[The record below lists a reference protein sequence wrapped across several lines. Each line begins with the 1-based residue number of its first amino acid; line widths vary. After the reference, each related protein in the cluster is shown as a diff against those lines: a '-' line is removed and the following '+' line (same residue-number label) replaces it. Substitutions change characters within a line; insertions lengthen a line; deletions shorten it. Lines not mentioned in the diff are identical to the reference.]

1 MKSHHTRPPFARAVA
16 AALFLLL
23 AAQAAAAAKDTWTS
37 VRSQNFFLVGNA
49 SEKEI
54 RQVATRLEQ
63 FRDVFTKLLKVNFN
77 TPIPTTVVVFKN
89 DSAYK
94 PFKPVADGKVV
105 EVGGYFQSGD
115 DVNYITLTPERS
127 GAVENPYGT
136 IYHEYTHLLV
146 NNSLGPGQ
154 APAWFNEGLAEY
166 YSTFGIE
173 DDRKVYL
180 GRLVN
185 YHLRLL
191 REQRLIPLS
200 QLFAVTHHSLERNKH
215 D

>member
-63 FRDVFTKLLKVNFN
+63 FREVFTKLLTKVNFN
-77 TPIPTTVVVFKN
+77 TPVPTTVVVFKN
-89 DSAYK
+89 DGAYK
-94 PFKPVADGKVV
+94 PFKPVADGKTV
-105 EVGGYFQSGD
+105 EVGGYFQSGE
-115 DVNYITLTPERS
+115 DVNYITLTPERAG
-127 GAVENPYGT
+127 GAENPYGT
-136 IYHEYTHLLV
+136 VYHEYTHLLV

-154 APAWFNEGLAEY
+154 AAPWFNEGLAEY
-166 YSTFGIE
+166 YSTFAVE
-173 DDRKVYL
+173 DDRKVHL
-180 GRLVN
+180 GRLID
-185 YHLRLL
+185 YHIYLL
-191 REQRLIPLS
+191 REQKMIPLS
-200 QLFAVTHHSLERNKH
+200 QL
-215 D
+215 